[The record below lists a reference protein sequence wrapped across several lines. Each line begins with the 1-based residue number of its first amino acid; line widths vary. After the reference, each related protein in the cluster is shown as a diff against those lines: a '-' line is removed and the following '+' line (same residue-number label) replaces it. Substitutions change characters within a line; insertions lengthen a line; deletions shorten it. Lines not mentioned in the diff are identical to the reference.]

1 MQGIDTLLL
10 TLSIDTVYNRTMR
23 KGFKPTQVLFAP
35 TYQCNLRC
43 AHCGVPKNHACL
55 SISAGINFLRQ
66 CRQAGIKELGFTGGE
81 PFLYPKFLSAVS
93 REAVKLGFRFDR
105 ITTNAGWFKDHG
117 NLARTLQQVIEAGYT
132 GMFCVSIDSFHK
144 VPLTKIAR
152 FITAVVQVTGRVE
165 GISLVYVGSIYKVR
179 RLAKLMH
186 GKISKIGRL
195 VVPPRHNFPGLS
207 AKITRINLCP
217 VEKAGILGSPW
228 SRKWFK
234 EDFCEGPGQV
244 LYVTP
249 RGEVK
254 PCCGFASDLP
264 EMSIGNIYR
273 QKAGAII
280 TKAQQ
285 DRFIKIVFHQG
296 LLILRNKYLQSHPQ
310 EKLKPTMD
318 HCYFCWYMQKKG
330 VRSCI

>member
-1 MQGIDTLLL
+1 MK
-10 TLSIDTVYNRTMR
+10 

-43 AHCGVPKNHACL
+43 AHCSVSQSNVRLPV
-55 SISAGINFLRQ
+55 SQGIKFLKQ
-66 CRQAGIKELGFTGGE
+66 CRQAGIKDLGFTGGE
-81 PFLYPKFLSAVS
+81 PFLYPEFLNAVS

-105 ITTNAGWFKDHG
+105 ITTNAGWFKDQG
-117 NLARTLQQVIEAGYT
+117 SLEKTLQQVIEAGYN
-132 GMFCVSIDSFHK
+132 GKFCVSIDSFHK
-144 VPLTKIAR
+144 VSLTKISH
-152 FITAVVQVTGRVE
+152 FITAVVRITGRVE

-179 RLAKLMH
+179 ELAMLMQ

-195 VVPPRHNFPGLS
+195 VVPPRQNFPGLS
-207 AKITRINLCP
+207 AKITRIKLCP
-217 VEKAGILGSPW
+217 VEKAGVLVNPW

-234 EDFCEGPGQV
+234 EDFCQGPGQV

-249 RGEVK
+249 LGEVK

-273 QKAGAII
+273 QNAKDIIKKARS
-280 TKAQQ
+280 
-285 DRFIKIVFHQG
+285 DRFIRTVYGQG
-296 LLILRNKYLQSHPQ
+296 LLALRDKYLRCHPQ

-330 VRSCI
+330 IRGCI

>member
-1 MQGIDTLLL
+1 MI
-10 TLSIDTVYNRTMR
+10 
-23 KGFKPTQVLFAP
+23 FKPTQVLFAP

-43 AHCGVPKNHACL
+43 AHCNIPGSNASLP
-55 SISAGINFLRQ
+55 ISVGINFLQR

-81 PFLYPKFLSAVS
+81 PFLYPEFIRAVS

-105 ITTNAGWFKDHG
+105 ITTNAGWFKNQK
-117 NLARTLQQVIEAGYT
+117 NLERTLQQVIEAGYN

-144 VPLTKIAR
+144 VPLAKVAR
-152 FITAVVQVTGRVE
+152 FIIATVQMTGRVE

-179 RLAKLMH
+179 GLARLMQ
-186 GKISKIGRL
+186 GRISKIGRL
-195 VVPPRHNFPGLS
+195 VVPPRQNFPGLS
-207 AKITRINLCP
+207 AKITRISLCP
-217 VEKAGILGSPW
+217 IEKAGVLASPW

-234 EDFCEGPGQV
+234 EDFCQGPGQV

-249 RGEVK
+249 FGEVK

-264 EMSIGNIYR
+264 EMSLGNIYR

-280 TKAQQ
+280 KKAQQ
-285 DRFIKIVFHQG
+285 DRFIKIVFQQG
-296 LLILRNKYLQSHPQ
+296 LLVLRNKYLQDHPQ

-330 VRSCI
+330 VRSCL